1 MTESLSG
8 DAIMSSRIVRVIIR
22 MVVAACIAPFGI
34 GSADAQPSGLRSA
47 AQDCLANRYESPAS
61 ETDTRHAA
69 WRDRPEAGPATGLF
83 AIASCRTSLAPQ
95 ASPSF

>member
-1 MTESLSG
+1 MTETLSG
-8 DAIMSSRIVRVIIR
+8 DAIMSSRIARVIIR
-22 MVVAACIAPFGI
+22 MVVAAGIGPFGI
-34 GSADAQPSGLRSA
+34 GSAAAQPSGIRSA

-69 WRDRPEAGPATGLF
+69 WRERREAGPATGLL